1 MAHGEGYTDAELVDR
16 MGRGD
21 RDALGALYERHAPRL
36 AAIARHILG
45 PGVEAEDLLHDV
57 FLEAWRHA
65 RDYAQ
70 NRGSVW
76 SWLLLRTRSRAI
88 DLRRVASRRP
98 SVELQD
104 LHLETNAVRDPNT
117 EMLLTSER
125 ERLRSALAAM
135 SEDEREVLLLGYFEG
150 LSGSEIAE
158 RIGAPVGTVKSRT
171 RSALAKLRD
180 LFAKPGEAS

>member
-1 MAHGEGYTDAELVDR
+1 MARIEAYTDAELVDR

-57 FLEAWRHA
+57 FLEVWRHA

-70 NRGSVW
+70 DRGSVW

-98 SVELQD
+98 SVELLD
-104 LHLETNAVRDPNT
+104 SHLETNGARDPNT
-117 EMLLTSER
+117 EMVLASER
-125 ERLRSALAAM
+125 GKLRAALAAM

-150 LSGSEIAE
+150 LSGTEIAAL
-158 RIGAPVGTVKSRT
+158 IGAPVGTVKSRT

-180 LFAKPGEAS
+180 LLANPGETS